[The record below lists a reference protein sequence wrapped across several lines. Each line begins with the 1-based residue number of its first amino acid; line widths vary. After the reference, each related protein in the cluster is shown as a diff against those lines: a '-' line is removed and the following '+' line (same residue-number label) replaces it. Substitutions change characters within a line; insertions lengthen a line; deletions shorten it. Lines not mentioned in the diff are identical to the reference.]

1 MPEGRINVTDES
13 VNARYVVYQFTCPKS
28 HVNDREVI
36 VLGATTAEGAVKA
49 VQGQRLTCSEC
60 GTELSEQFPISVS
73 ENRDMPS
80 ISADWE

>member
-1 MPEGRINVTDES
+1 MTDES

-28 HVNDREVI
+28 HVNDREII
-36 VLGATTAEGAVKA
+36 VLGATTADGALKA
-49 VQGQRLTCSEC
+49 VLSQKLTCSEC
-60 GTELSEQFPISVS
+60 GTDLPEQASVSVS